1 MMMTSRMRRYLHKYL
16 ILLYIF
22 YIGDAA
28 VNDVFAAAP
37 APETEINRWIATH
50 AQRANSSE
58 VAGARYRV
66 VGDLNGDA
74 RDDVAVLYTL
84 KSRAAT
90 DGELRY
96 LAVFVRDRRGLHYR
110 AHALVG
116 GPGIGEVNRATV
128 LKRSVVLEML
138 VHARG
143 DPVCCPTR
151 PATRHYRLVDRKLV
165 LERSR

>member
-1 MMMTSRMRRYLHKYL
+1 MTMLDRMRQYICKYL
-16 ILLYIF
+16 ILFNIF
-22 YIGDAA
+22 CASGAA
-28 VNDVFAAAP
+28 VHDVFAAAP

-50 AQRANSSE
+50 ARHAKSSE
-58 VAGARYRV
+58 IAGARYRV
-66 VGDLNGDA
+66 IGDLNGDT

-84 KSRAAT
+84 KSHAAT

-96 LAVFVRDRRGLHYR
+96 LAVFVHDRRGLHYR

-151 PATRHYRLVDRKLV
+151 PATRRYRLVDRKLV